1 MRYAVTAAQ
10 KVVLSLLISLVLFT
24 AVTVLAFTG
33 LPGLDKMLFAFPTP
47 MNMLLLLS
55 IFFTIFLTVFFCF
68 NLRQDPV
75 TIILYRLQS
84 LRKSLMEQFY
94 EQKGEMDWARWTME
108 LEQRREG
115 VHAEIKRG
123 IKWGGGRYSEADID
137 SFIDTSWD
145 ELLELIGAWG
155 KTGAGI
161 DEEKLRNILT
171 RVLQTLPP
179 ASSTGVPAET
189 SYSPETVK
197 VDETAEEFTK
207 IGNIVSLGI
216 GGIEETEESPRDAGK
231 TRRLSPTEH
240 ARSSKRPLSKRADE
254 GGPETRPKAGGLLA
268 AAAQKRAG
276 ANSAAG
282 GKASP
287 VKAPDVEDP
296 IEIAEELEE
305 LEEIKGMKEMKEETE
320 KLKELAQ
327 AEELEELAEVEETED
342 DDELGEL
349 EELKERPRTKS
360 PAPKSPRPMADGIK
374 GLESAIE
381 FSDNVSGAKEAEK
394 PVFAEVEIVSPF
406 SSMFSSPETETILQ
420 ENGVPRINSG
430 VLSPDKKTEAGLD
443 KDFKNLVD
451 TVVKR

>member
-10 KVVLSLLISLVLFT
+10 KVVLSLLISLALFT
-24 AVTVLAFTG
+24 VVTVLAFTG
-33 LPGLDKMLFAFPTP
+33 LSGLDKTLFAFPTA
-47 MNMLLLLS
+47 MNMLLFLS

-123 IKWGGGRYSEADID
+123 IKWGRGRYSEADID

-145 ELLELIGAWG
+145 ELLELIGMWG

-161 DEEKLRNILT
+161 DEEKLRDILT

-179 ASSTGVPAET
+179 ASLTGVPAET
-189 SYSPETVK
+189 PDSSETVK

-207 IGNIVSLGI
+207 IGNIESLEI
-216 GGIEETEESPRDAGK
+216 GGIEKTGK

-240 ARSSKRPLSKRADE
+240 ARSGRRPLSKADE
-254 GGPETRPKAGGLLA
+254 GSPKTRPKAGGLLA
-268 AAAQKRAG
+268 AATQKRAG
-276 ANSAAG
+276 ANPAAG
-282 GKASP
+282 AASP
-287 VKAPDVEDP
+287 VKTPDAEDP
-296 IEIAEELEE
+296 VEIAEELEE
-305 LEEIKGMKEMKEETE
+305 LEEIQEVKEMKEETE
-320 KLKELAQ
+320 KPEELAQ
-327 AEELEELAEVEETED
+327 AEELEELEEVVEIG
-342 DDELGEL
+342 DDEAGEL
-349 EELKERPRTKS
+349 EELEERPRTKS
-360 PAPKSPRPMADGIK
+360 PSPKSPRPSADDIK
-374 GLESAIE
+374 KLESAVE
-381 FSDNVSGAKEAEK
+381 FSNNVSGAEEAEG

-406 SSMFSSPETETILQ
+406 SSMFSSPETETIVQ
-420 ENGVPRINSG
+420 EDGVPRINSG
-430 VLSPDKKTEAGLD
+430 VLTPDPKTEAGLD